1 MTYILSND
9 NRFYVVLEQSYGN
22 AGAIASA
29 NRIPAVK
36 LTAKQKTEKVQR
48 KDKTGSR
55 TFAGN
60 PAGMRKETS
69 FELQTYMTNWADQTN
84 QPAYGPLFQ
93 ACLGGSPVLSAGK
106 TVASATDAAGVT
118 FTAPHGLVP
127 GQAIASAGDLR
138 FVAAIVDDHT
148 VQLNVPFATTPA
160 ANSPIG
166 PTAVYAPAKDL
177 KSVTLFDYWSPATSV
192 QRILSGAALDKL
204 AVKVNGDFHEFTFTG
219 MARDLVDSSS
229 FEGGQAG
236 LTSFPPEP
244 AVGPLNYSIIP
255 GHLGQ
260 VWLGSTPNRF
270 FTLTKADITFEN
282 NLELRA
288 KEFGADLPSAIA
300 PGLRVVT
307 IDFTLYQQ
315 DDAATKALYQAARQK
330 SPISVMIQL
339 GQQQGQLFGIYMT
352 AVIPEVPQFD
362 DTDKRQQW
370 QFTTCRAQGGIDDEI
385 FVAFG

>member
-1 MTYILSND
+1 MTYISSND
-9 NRFYVVLEQSYGN
+9 NRFYVALEQNYGN
-22 AGAIASA
+22 AGAISGG
-29 NRIPAVK
+29 NRIPALK

-60 PAGMRKETS
+60 PAGLRKETS
-69 FELQTYMTNWADQTN
+69 FELQTYMTNWADQTSP
-84 QPAYGPLFQ
+84 PAYGPLFQ
-93 ACLGGSPVLSAGK
+93 ACLGGSPMFSGGR
-106 TVASATDAAGVT
+106 TVASASDGGRVA
-118 FTAPHGLVP
+118 FTVPHGLVP
-127 GQAIASAGDLR
+127 GQAISSAGDLR
-138 FVAAIVDDHT
+138 FVSAIVDDHT
-148 VQLNVPFATTPA
+148 VQVNVPFASTPA
-160 ANSPIG
+160 ANSPTG
-166 PTAVYAPAKDL
+166 PTAVYAPARDL
-177 KSVTLFDYWSPATSV
+177 KSVTLFDYWSPGTSV
-192 QRILSGAALDKL
+192 QRILCGAALDKL
-204 AVKVNGDFHEFTFTG
+204 MVKVNGDFHEFSFFG

-236 LTSFPPEP
+236 LSSFPAEP
-244 AVGPLNYSIIP
+244 AVSPLNYSIIP

-270 FTLTKADITFEN
+270 FTLTKADLTFEN

-288 KEFGADLPSAIA
+288 KEFGANLPTAIS
-300 PGLRVVT
+300 PGLRLVT

-352 AVIPEVPQFD
+352 GVIPEVPQFD
-362 DTDKRQQW
+362 DTDRRQQW
-370 QFTTCRAQGGIDDEI
+370 QFQSCRAQGSIDDEV
-385 FVAFG
+385 FLAFG